1 MSESGQISAH
11 LGTER
16 KSKLKSL
23 ADQAFH
29 GNLTAALVA
38 AVDSLLEEDVKKRE
52 SALPMGI
59 RESVEFLHLLTA
71 EGSMRDWEV
80 VVEEVDRL
88 WQSLQSSSS

>member
-1 MSESGQISAH
+1 MSAGGQVSAQ
-11 LGTER
+11 LGAER
-16 KSKLKSL
+16 KEKLKTL
-23 ADQAFH
+23 ADAAFH
-29 GNLTAALVA
+29 GSMTAALIA
-38 AVDSLLEEDVKKRE
+38 AVDALVEDDVKKRE